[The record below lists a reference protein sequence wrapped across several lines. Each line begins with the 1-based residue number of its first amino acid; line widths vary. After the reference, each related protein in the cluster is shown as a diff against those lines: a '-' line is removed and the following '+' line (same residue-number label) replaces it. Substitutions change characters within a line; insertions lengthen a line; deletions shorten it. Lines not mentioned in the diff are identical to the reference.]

1 MGGEV
6 RAGRREGLWV
16 VARRKWVCTQGRS
29 YTQDLGARARA
40 GRTSNMLSMPVTLE
54 VSQLSG
60 WLKACAFCR
69 VEREGHA
76 MRGDVQAGRREGV
89 GWWWRERRARGKG
102 PTQGLGGRARAERT
116 LNMPY
121 MAVTV
126 EVSKLSGWLSFCA
139 PCQPKGGACDMG
151 RGAGGEAVGSGA
163 AQAGMQTGGRSDS
176 RLGGQG
182 TRGAHGEHVV
192 HVRDAGGVPAQRL
205 VECLRNLP
213 SPREGTRCRARCALG
228 GRRAWGGGG
237 GCGMHGDGPTQDLGA
252 RARA

>member
-1 MGGEV
+1 
-6 RAGRREGLWV
+6 
-16 VARRKWVCTQGRS
+16 
-29 YTQDLGARARA
+29 
-40 GRTSNMLSMPVTLE
+40 
-54 VSQLSG
+54 
-60 WLKACAFCR
+60 
-69 VEREGHA
+69 

-121 MAVTV
+121 MTVTL
-126 EVSKLSGWLSFCA
+126 EVSKLSGWFSFCA
-139 PCQPKGGACDMG
+139 PCQPKRGACDMG

-213 SPREGTRCRARCALG
+213 SRRKGTQCRARCALG

-252 RARA
+252 RARAERTPNMWLMVVTLDVSQLEMSALKFCEL